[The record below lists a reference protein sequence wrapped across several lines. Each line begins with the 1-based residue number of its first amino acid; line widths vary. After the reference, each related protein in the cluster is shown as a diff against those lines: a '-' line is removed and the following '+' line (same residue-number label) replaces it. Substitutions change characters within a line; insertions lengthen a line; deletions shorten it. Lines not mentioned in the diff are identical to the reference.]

1 LEEAD
6 RKEKMSA
13 NPETNPMKHASGKM
27 LEAHEK
33 GTAAYAKAHNEFL
46 ASDALKGL
54 KGKDRHQ
61 AIQAWKAE
69 YKQKNPD
76 HEGGLAGA
84 SEAQKTYGSSK
95 EAAKQSLKEKM
106 DHIMSGGQSMPADM
120 STAEAMQHLGGGKT
134 EEGYQGSITQ
144 DPSAGFAARNPKL
157 LAAMK
162 PEQQERLNRVDSAAK
177 AQGKIRIR
185 KGGQQ

>member
-1 LEEAD
+1 
-6 RKEKMSA
+6 
-13 NPETNPMKHASGKM
+13 
-27 LEAHEK
+27 
-33 GTAAYAKAHNEFL
+33 
-46 ASDALKGL
+46 
-54 KGKDRHQ
+54 
-61 AIQAWKAE
+61 
-69 YKQKNPD
+69 
-76 HEGGLAGA
+76 
-84 SEAQKTYGSSK
+84 
-95 EAAKQSLKEKM
+95 M